1 MELDESVEVVGAG
14 TTDGTHAGSV
24 DPLVSPTCQYRPV
37 PERTIVYTDG
47 ACLGNPGRGG
57 WAWIVPDGPYGSGAE
72 PHTTNQR
79 MELKAVVEALAN
91 LDGSLEVISDSAYV
105 VNCFRDRWWEGW
117 IARGWKTAGG
127 KPVANRD
134 LWEPLVEEVRRRKVV
149 FRWVKG
155 HSGDRW
161 NDLADR
167 LAVQAAE
174 TQEGRS
180 GDSPPTDVGPPDLA
194 GRVRQR
200 ADDGP
205 SGRLV
210 VVTGHKPTELGG
222 YEENEITR
230 AVRDHLIDILSAK
243 RQIHPD
249 LKVLTGLGLGAETLA
264 AEAARD
270 AGIPYV
276 VVLAFPGV
284 EDRWPEASRRRFREL
299 LDGADETLILQNK
312 TPDSTQKVSAAFKR
326 RDAWLRQHADEAV
339 VVWDGDDQLVGRQV
353 RSLQDEL
360 GEEEVWVF
368 SPADV

>member
-1 MELDESVEVVGAG
+1 M
-14 TTDGTHAGSV
+14 
-24 DPLVSPTCQYRPV
+24 
-37 PERTIVYTDG
+37 PERTTVYTDG

-57 WAWIVPDGPYGSGAE
+57 WAWIVPDGPFAAGAE

-79 MELKAVVEALAN
+79 MELTAVVEALSSV
-91 LDGSLEVISDSAYV
+91 DGPLEVISDSAYV

-117 IARGWKTAGG
+117 IARGWKTSGG

-134 LWEPLVEEVRRRKVV
+134 LWEPLVEEVRRRQVV

-174 TQEGRS
+174 TQESRR
-180 GDSPPTDVGPPDLA
+180 GDSPPTDVGPPDST
-194 GRVRQR
+194 GRERQK
-200 ADDGP
+200 AEDGP

-210 VVTGHKPTELGG
+210 VVTGHRPTELGG

-243 RQIHPD
+243 RQIHTD

-276 VVLAFPGV
+276 AVLAFPGM
-284 EDRWPEASRRRFREL
+284 EQRWPDESRRRFREL
-299 LDGADETLILQNK
+299 LDGADETVILQNK
-312 TPDSTQKVSAAFKR
+312 TPESTQAMSAAFKR
-326 RDAWLRQHADEAV
+326 RDAWLRRHADEAV
-339 VVWDGDDQLVGRQV
+339 VVWDGDDQLIGRQV

-368 SPADV
+368 SPAEV